1 MTRRGWALALVA
13 LLSLLA
19 PVTARAQRAVTVRA
33 DNDAF
38 NFWQAPW
45 NRPDEEYTSGVRLA
59 VDFDGPLPLLRRPVP
74 AGDCDAA
81 RIACDE
87 HSYAFGQDIYTAARQ
102 RGETLQQAGAR
113 PDAGLLWATMAER
126 AVRGNRITV
135 TSVTLG
141 ITGRPALAAP
151 MQRFFHGIA
160 PGWNKPIDW
169 SLQLPTEPVFGVSY
183 DQRRPATFGAA
194 VLEPH
199 AGASLGTLLTE
210 LRGGMGASFAVRPYL
225 FLLGDATAR
234 GVARSEVLSGTFFRT
249 SERVPLR
256 PLVTELQF
264 GARGTWRRL
273 SLAWIA
279 HQTSAEYTARTKGH
293 TWSTLEAEWRR

>member
-1 MTRRGWALALVA
+1 VKRAGRALALCA
-13 LLSLLA
+13 LLTPWVA
-19 PVTARAQRAVTVRA
+19 QAQRAVKVRA

-45 NRPDEEYTSGVRLA
+45 NRPDEEYTSGVRLELD
-59 VDFDGPLPLLRRPVP
+59 VDGRLPWPGRALRT
-74 AGDCDAA
+74 GDCDAG
-81 RIACDE
+81 RTACVE
-87 HSYAFGQDIYTAARQ
+87 HSYSLGQDIYTGARK

-113 PDAGLLWATMAER
+113 PDAGLLWVSAAEL
-126 AVRGNRITV
+126 AVHGNRV
-135 TSVTLG
+135 TEMRATLG

-169 SLQLPTEPVFGVSY
+169 SLQLPTEPVFGVSL
-183 DQRRPATFGAA
+183 DQRRPRAFGAA

-210 LRGGMGASFAVRPYL
+210 ARGGMGASYAVRRWFYL
-225 FLLGDATAR
+225 LSDATAR
-234 GVARSEVLSGTFFRT
+234 GVARSEVLSGTFFRP

-264 GARGTWRRL
+264 GARGTWHRL

-279 HQTSAEYTARTKGH
+279 HQTSAEYAGRTKGH